1 MRIFLSD
8 MKDKEKICEQQHWE
22 IDGDED
28 WYRDELYCG
37 DTRVDDWTCESLIAA
52 VNKDIENKLSVEE
65 ILTKYLKT
73 HDV

>member
-1 MRIFLSD
+1 MRIFLSE
-8 MKDKEKICEQQHWE
+8 MADKEKLCEQPWE
-22 IDGDED
+22 IDGDND

-37 DTRVDDWTCESLIAA
+37 DTILDDWTCESLIEA
-52 VNKDIENKLSVEE
+52 VTKDIDDKLSVEE

>member
-8 MKDKEKICEQQHWE
+8 MTDKEKLCEQPWE
-22 IDGDED
+22 IDGDDD
-28 WYRDELYCG
+28 WYRDELYHG
-37 DTRVDDWTCESLIAA
+37 DTRVDDWTFETLIEA
-52 VNKDIENKLSVEE
+52 VNKDIANKLSVEE